1 MQTTIQNLRQ
11 ASHVILP
18 GKHYC
23 GRGCEE
29 RGGLLKIMAGFDDP
43 GVFYSDPLYSED
55 GQSEA
60 ADESNTAVQKKFY
73 DFLRTFMD
81 DTNVYCYR

>member
-1 MQTTIQNLRQ
+1 
-11 ASHVILP
+11 
-18 GKHYC
+18 
-23 GRGCEE
+23 
-29 RGGLLKIMAGFDDP
+29 MAGFDDP

-60 ADESNTAVQKKFY
+60 GTAESNTAIQKKFY

>member
-1 MQTTIQNLRQ
+1 
-11 ASHVILP
+11 
-18 GKHYC
+18 
-23 GRGCEE
+23 
-29 RGGLLKIMAGFDDP
+29 MAGFDDP

-60 ADESNTAVQKKFY
+60 GTDESNTTIQKKFY

-81 DTNVYCYR
+81 DTNVYCYRYKYSDR

>member
-1 MQTTIQNLRQ
+1 MHGDR
-11 ASHVILP
+11 P
-18 GKHYC
+18 G
-23 GRGCEE
+23 ET
-29 RGGLLKIMAGFDDP
+29 LKEVMAGFDDP

-60 ADESNTAVQKKFY
+60 GTDESNTTIQKKFY

-81 DTNVYCYR
+81 DTNVYYYIK